1 MTQRDLTPTHVLA
14 AWPDRTGPRAVVR
27 RGAMVEESSD
37 AELVQALQR
46 GKEWAAVQL
55 YERLHDPVART
66 LARLLRRNGG
76 QLEDL
81 VQTSFER
88 MIRFLTHNSLDERC
102 NLRGWARTVATNV
115 ALDHLR
121 REVTERR
128 LFVSAESQL
137 EPSGG
142 GSSAES
148 ALDSRASLQKLQVAL
163 AAMDNKYAQTVLLH
177 DVLGHELSE
186 IALEMQV
193 SVAAAQ
199 SRLVRG
205 RKELLRRTAKWR
217 AP

>member
-1 MTQRDLTPTHVLA
+1 MTERRLTPTHLLA
-14 AWPDRTGPRAVVR
+14 AAWSADTGPRPVVR
-27 RGAMVEESSD
+27 RGAMREEASD
-37 AELVQALQR
+37 AQVLQALQR
-46 GKEWAAVQL
+46 GEDWAAVQL
-55 YERLHDPVART
+55 YERLQEPVVRT
-66 LARLLRRNGG
+66 LSRLLRRHSG

-115 ALDHLR
+115 ALDFLR
-121 REVTERR
+121 REVSERR
-128 LFVSAESQL
+128 LFVNAEVEPSAGMVSAENR
-137 EPSGG
+137 
-142 GSSAES
+142 
-148 ALDSRASLQKLQVAL
+148 LDSRASLQKLQVAL
-163 AAMDNKYAQTVLLH
+163 AAMDAKYAQTVLLH

-205 RKELLRRTAKWR
+205 RKELLKRTAKWR
-217 AP
+217 TP